1 MMYYLWNLILP
12 MKKKKR
18 RSSQDIK
25 DFISSHIK
33 FFAFSPFF
41 FSIDWIDNFVLMS
54 GSNEATYTL
63 VDLMSSWQPIRRFEW
78 SRDIVDNQ
86 TSRRSEKYYESLEIA
101 TISQLGKSSSKVTT
115 VSSVIRSCRVL

>member
-1 MMYYLWNLILP
+1 
-12 MKKKKR
+12 MKKKTR

-25 DFISSHIK
+25 DFISSPIK

-41 FSIDWIDNFVLMS
+41 FSIDWIVNFLLMS

-63 VDLMSSWQPIRRFEW
+63 VDLMSSWQPIRKW

-86 TSRRSEKYYESLEIA
+86 TSRRSQKYYESLEIA
-101 TISQLGKSSSKVTT
+101 TISQLGKSSSKVKT
-115 VSSVIRSCRVL
+115 VSSVIRSRVESFY